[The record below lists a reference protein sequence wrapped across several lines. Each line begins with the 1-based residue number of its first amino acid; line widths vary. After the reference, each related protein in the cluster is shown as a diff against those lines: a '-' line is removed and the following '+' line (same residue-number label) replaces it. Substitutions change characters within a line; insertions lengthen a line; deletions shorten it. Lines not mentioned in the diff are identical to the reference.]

1 MIMKTA
7 IMFLVFVGAFCFVLI
22 LRSSAQDKSRLP
34 DRFSKGT
41 VTSNLPNQSLFNR
54 TTPFRITGKR
64 ASQYSAADWGKV
76 IDSTWGAG
84 QPVAEQLNVFDTFW
98 NLVSQQ
104 WAGFPNLTSGCSYW
118 DSVRN
123 VYRPQIGAGLTR
135 GRFYALM
142 SRMWLSLSELHTY
155 IYDGNVDQ
163 DLGNPSPKYRKGVP
177 LLNIGPWLTSLLG
190 AAVTPLPDST
200 NLVYR
205 VAPDNPLHLEPGDL
219 VLGYE
224 GVPWKR
230 LYPRLLDAGLPVSY
244 VNSWSG
250 TSPES
255 MGQFWL
261 MSVGLNWGLFDTID
275 VVKSKSG
282 DTLHLP
288 TALLDT
294 TFQSVWQSDQVPV
307 AGVPMPET
315 QDMDGPVTWGI
326 VQGTNIGYI
335 YAWDWYSSATA
346 QKFSSAILDLCYVKR
361 VDGLVLDFRMNWG
374 GNFLQ
379 GNGGLSQIFSF
390 DPTSYLRTAYRY
402 LPSDCM
408 SFNLSTA
415 PTPFTPSMLYQ
426 RPIAVLIG
434 PGCFSVGDYNAL
446 RVRFHPMARVFGKP
460 TNGAF
465 VAGTSSSGSLFT
477 SWRYSFP
484 TSMIYSTVPGEG
496 YLMHR
501 GLRPDEEIWLT
512 RDGVAKGKDDV
523 VKRALAWMNTLAY
536 AHDIHVDPLT
546 PRKQLDTVHIRAT
559 VQNPQNHTLVVK
571 ATITDL
577 VSGKIQDSI
586 SLFNDGLHG
595 DGLAGDSLW
604 GGLLIPSTEGVY
616 GVSVRTDDLVA
627 ASSRTLSNV
636 GMFATAGPVK
646 YAGLLIADPTYD
658 TIPAPGAIMVV
669 RIGLKNTGTTGVI
682 PNVTANL
689 TAIDS
694 GDNVSNIA
702 FAPSWGSLSPGTAVY
717 STYMAGLYFSPG
729 RRGGSTA
736 SFALDIYSQGVEFWR
751 DTMRIVMTGVV
762 ATKNLLP
769 TTYSL
774 EQNYPNPF
782 NPATTIRYGL
792 PHRSDVKLTVYNTLG
807 QQVATLAQGQQEA
820 GSYEVK
826 FDGSGLASGMYLYRL
841 QAGSFLQT
849 RKLLLLR

>member
-7 IMFLVFVGAFCFVLI
+7 IRFLVFIVAFCFVLI
-22 LRSSAQDKSRLP
+22 LRSSAQVTSLLP

-41 VTSNLPNQSLFNR
+41 VTPNLPNQSLFNR

-64 ASQYSAADWGKV
+64 ASQYTAADWGKV

-104 WAGFPNLTSGCSYW
+104 WAGFPNLTFGCSYW

-163 DLGNPSPKYRKGVP
+163 AMGNPSPKYRKGVP

-230 LYPRLLDAGLPVSY
+230 LYPRLLDAGLPLSY

-275 VVKSKSG
+275 VLKSQSG

-288 TALLDT
+288 TVLLDT
-294 TFQSVWQSDQVPV
+294 AFQAVWQSDQVPV

-315 QDMDGPVTWGI
+315 QAMDGPVTWGI

-346 QKFSSAILDLCYVKR
+346 QKFSSAIYDLCYVKR
-361 VDGLVLDFRMNWG
+361 VNGLVLDFRMNWG

-408 SFNLSTA
+408 SFYLSTA
-415 PTPFTPSMLYQ
+415 PTPFTAGMLYQ
-426 RPIAVLIG
+426 RPIAVLTG

-446 RVRFHPMARVFGKP
+446 RMRFHPMARVFGKP

-465 VAGTSSSGSLFT
+465 VAGTSSSGSLYN
-477 SWRYSFP
+477 SWQYSFP
-484 TSMIYSTVPGEG
+484 TSMIYSTVPGDG

-501 GLRPDEEIWLT
+501 ELRPDEEVWLT
-512 RDGVAKGKDDV
+512 RDGVAKGEDDV
-523 VKRALAWMNTLAY
+523 VKRALAWISSLSY
-536 AHDIHVDPLT
+536 ARDVQLSRHG
-546 PRKQLDTVHIRAT
+546 LDTV
-559 VQNPQNHTLVVK
+559 
-571 ATITDL
+571 TITARVVNPLGHVLNVTAVYRDGL
-577 VSGKIQDSI
+577 GTLIDSVSMKD
-586 SLFNDGLHG
+586 DGLHG
-595 DGLAGDSLW
+595 DGAAGDSIW
-604 GGLLIPSTEGVY
+604 GGLYKPSVEATFHA
-616 GVSVRTDDLVA
+616 SVRTDDLTA
-627 ASSRTLSNV
+627 GTSRTLPDV
-636 GMFATAGPVK
+636 AQVMFTRKAVIAVDTRTIEIGPISD
-646 YAGLLIADPTYD
+646 AASHRD
-658 TIPAPGAIMVV
+658 TTFV
-669 RIGLKNTGTTGVI
+669 
-682 PNVTANL
+682 
-689 TAIDS
+689 
-694 GDNVSNIA
+694 VSNIG
-702 FAPSWGSLSPGTAVY
+702 FAPDSLSLSLDPVNV
-717 STYMAGLYFSPG
+717 SPD
-729 RRGGSTA
+729 SA
-736 SFALDIYSQGVEFWR
+736 ISVSPLVFALAQGDSQKVKFSIRPELLAPSYYAAKVTVLSRFGFGQTSFEKVFHFEKVTSVPVASRLPKEF
-751 DTMRIVMTGVV
+751 G
-762 ATKNLLP
+762 LG
-769 TTYSL
+769 
-774 EQNYPNPF
+774 QNYPNPF
-782 NPATTIRYGL
+782 NPSTTIRFEL
-792 PHRSDVKLTVYNTLG
+792 PKAAHVSLGVYDILG
-807 QQVATLAQGQQEA
+807 REVSVLVNERRDA
-820 GSYEVK
+820 GVHEVR
-826 FDGSGLASGMYLYRL
+826 FDGSNLASGVYFYRM
-841 QAGSFLQT
+841 QAGDFVDSKQ
-849 RKLLLLR
+849 LLLLR